1 MSLIT
6 REVTTVGLAL
16 RGKKSQ
22 YLFGLAGTKYRCQAG
37 TLFYFGIGGHIE
49 PNEDWLQ
56 CAHREAREEI
66 GASVSIISAPTTWLV
81 KRCEQI
87 VRVDFSSI
95 PKPLAIYEMP
105 GYPSATQQSSPFNIA
120 VFDAQ
125 LTHRTDIMV
134 KVDEVQGVIS
144 LPRSLIV
151 EGVQRKFTVE
161 EMLTR
166 GGSVLVG
173 IDKIDLKTQ
182 LYPIGTAVALG
193 CILRHKRSV

>member
-1 MSLIT
+1 
-6 REVTTVGLAL
+6 
-16 RGKKSQ
+16 
-22 YLFGLAGTKYRCQAG
+22 
-37 TLFYFGIGGHIE
+37 
-49 PNEDWLQ
+49 
-56 CAHREAREEI
+56 
-66 GASVSIISAPTTWLV
+66 
-81 KRCEQI
+81 
-87 VRVDFSSI
+87 
-95 PKPLAIYEMP
+95 
-105 GYPSATQQSSPFNIA
+105 
-120 VFDAQ
+120 
-125 LTHRTDIMV
+125 MV